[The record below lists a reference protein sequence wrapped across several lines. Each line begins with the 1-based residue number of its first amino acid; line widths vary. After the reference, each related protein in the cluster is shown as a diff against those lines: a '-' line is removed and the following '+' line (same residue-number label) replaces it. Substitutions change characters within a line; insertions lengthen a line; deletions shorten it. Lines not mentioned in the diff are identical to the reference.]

1 VSAIAFD
8 FHNTLF
14 TCDAWFQLEVHEIMV
29 AFLRWHADGGDFSST
44 DALEQRARAA
54 YRSLRQEIQRHG
66 QEQDAIS
73 CIRSVLASLSI
84 TIQDSHIETGVHEI
98 MGALPV
104 AQPMPGVR
112 ETVESLRLAGIPMAI
127 ISSAIYEPFIR
138 RSLAAHRLEEYFDD
152 VTTSAGCGFY
162 KTRPEIFW
170 HATAMLGAKPHE
182 TAHVGDSARFD
193 IAGAKRAGL
202 RTAWV
207 SYGRALDH
215 SDERPDLVLPNLQNA
230 AGALLGL
237 VDGITAP
244 SRP

>member
-1 VSAIAFD
+1 MSAITFD

-29 AFLRWHADGGDFSST
+29 AFLRWHASEGGFSST
-44 DALEQRARAA
+44 DELEQQARAA
-54 YRSLRQEIQRHG
+54 YRSLRQEIQSHG
-66 QEQDAIS
+66 QEQDAMS

-84 TIQDSHIETGVHEI
+84 SIQETNIETGVHEI

-112 ETVESLRLAGIPMAI
+112 ETVESLHLAGVPMAI

-138 RSLAAHRLEEYFDD
+138 RSLGVHHLEEYFDN

-170 HATAMLGAKPHE
+170 HATAMLGAKHHE
-182 TAHVGDSARFD
+182 TIHVGDSARFD

-207 SYGRALDH
+207 SHGRALDH
-215 SDERPDLVLPNLQNA
+215 SDERPDLVLPDLQNA

-237 VDGITAP
+237 VDEVTAP
-244 SRP
+244 S